1 MHFKKKEDL
10 LSSLLMRGD
19 GPKPD
24 RVKILRHSVFEGF
37 TADNGALYKVERIVW
52 SLIVGRTLL
61 K

>member
-1 MHFKKKEDL
+1 
-10 LSSLLMRGD
+10 MRGD